1 MNTALYSSEKPQDLG
16 HLPAGQYE
24 LAAVNLWDSNLS
36 SMLYAKKVI
45 YKRHFLLPGSPSDAF
60 PFIREL
66 KALANVPIQYRTI
79 NEFPKTDRQTDKT
92 DLRRKDNY
100 RFLVEQ
106 WLERIEYLCQT
117 FDFLEVL
124 PVTAMLMSWRSPYLP
139 NAYFML
145 KKRETINSV
154 SLEAIE
160 AMEPEWLTD
169 NRVLSEEGW
178 RQLFIN
184 WDEEFLS

>member
-1 MNTALYSSEKPQDLG
+1 MTTALYSSEKPQDLT
-16 HLPAGQYE
+16 HLPGGQYE

-45 YKRHFLLPGSPSDAF
+45 FKRHFLLPGFPSDGF
-60 PFIREL
+60 PIIREL

-92 DLRRKDNY
+92 DSRNRNDY

-124 PVTAMLMSWRSPYLP
+124 PVSALLRSWQSQYLP
-139 NAYFML
+139 NAYVML
-145 KKRETINSV
+145 KQRETIKQV
-154 SLEAIE
+154 SLDIIE
-160 AMEPEWLTD
+160 AMDPECLTD

-184 WDEEFLS
+184 WDEESL

>member
-1 MNTALYSSEKPQDLG
+1 MTTALYSSENPDDLSY
-16 HLPAGQYE
+16 LPEGKYE
-24 LAAVNLWDSNLS
+24 VTKINLWGSDLESIIYSNK
-36 SMLYAKKVI
+36 AI
-45 YKRHFLLPGSPSDAF
+45 FHRHFLLPGSPSDAF

-79 NEFPKTDRQTDKT
+79 NEFTKTDRQTDKT
-92 DLRRKDNY
+92 DLRRRDNY

-124 PVTAMLMSWRSPYLP
+124 PVTAMLMSWRRPYLP

-184 WDEEFLS
+184 WDEESL